1 MASMGFVQH
10 AAKTY
15 EQNRKMLRI
24 KSFFKE
30 VAKPKPILHPSK
42 IDTSQLKRKAII
54 IAQRKLNRKLLLVTV
69 GSLMIFV
76 SVLLYTLLL

>member
-1 MASMGFVQH
+1 MGIVDCSG
-10 AAKTY
+10 KI
-15 EQNRKMLRI
+15 NRYNL
-24 KSFFKE
+24 SLLH
-30 VAKPKPILHPSK
+30 KPSYFREIAQPRAISK
-42 IDTSQLKRKAII
+42 NSVIDPNQLKRKAII